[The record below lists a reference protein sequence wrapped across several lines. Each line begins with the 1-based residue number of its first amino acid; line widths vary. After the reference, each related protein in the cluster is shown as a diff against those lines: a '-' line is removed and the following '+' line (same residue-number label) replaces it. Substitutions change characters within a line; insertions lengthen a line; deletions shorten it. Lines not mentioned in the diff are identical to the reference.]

1 MLISII
7 FSILYECQL
16 LFLSS
21 SNPSFARYDP
31 PYLLFKSHHMKISLF
46 FFVEN
51 TKDESQITHSNLYW
65 LLTLKMLTL
74 GSMFLHLLNNFDSLL
89 FNQLNIFLIFIFGL
103 FFSELVPDS
112 SRVSVLRDL
121 NFDLSYST

>member
-1 MLISII
+1 
-7 FSILYECQL
+7 
-16 LFLSS
+16 
-21 SNPSFARYDP
+21 
-31 PYLLFKSHHMKISLF
+31 MKISLF

-121 NFDLSYST
+121 NFDLSY